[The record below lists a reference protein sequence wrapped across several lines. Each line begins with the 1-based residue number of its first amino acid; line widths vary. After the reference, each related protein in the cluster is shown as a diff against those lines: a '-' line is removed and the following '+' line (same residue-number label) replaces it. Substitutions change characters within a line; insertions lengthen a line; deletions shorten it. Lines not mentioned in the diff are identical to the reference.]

1 MDIHDGEMRQRY
13 YTTETGYVI
22 ESFQDVS
29 SYLRANE
36 RMYAENQTNKN
47 AASWKKDHAMGW
59 HKASIPEVI
68 VHQWLKEFQ
77 KERSLAI
84 PPKITDPEFKVFMYK
99 KIRDP
104 HWRKL
109 RVDGRTD

>member
-1 MDIHDGEMRQRY
+1 MEGELQQRWIQRD
-13 YTTETGYVI
+13 TGFTIET
-22 ESFQDVS
+22 FQDVS

-47 AASWKKDHAMGW
+47 ASSWKKDTAIGW
-59 HKASIPEVI
+59 HKASIPEVM
-68 VHQWLKEFQ
+68 VHQWMKEYQ
-77 KERSLAI
+77 ALRQLPL
-84 PPKITDPEFKVFMYK
+84 PPKLHDPEFKVYMYK

-104 HWRKL
+104 HYRKL